1 MTLTHTE
8 TLSAVLDGEPVDVAL
23 LATALDD
30 PEGRAIL
37 VDFVRLREAARADG
51 EPLPDSLARVRQS
64 FFSRGLLRWTA
75 AAAVLLLM
83 FIAGLVTPLPGRRS
97 AANPDAPPT
106 PSRVE
111 TFQPGV
117 DWHSGD

>member
-1 MTLTHTE
+1 MTMTHTE

-23 LATALDD
+23 LAAALDH

-37 VDFVRLREAARADG
+37 VDFVRLREAARADR
-51 EPLPDSLARVRQS
+51 EPLPDSLARARS
-64 FFSRGLLRWTA
+64 AFFSRGLLRWTA

-83 FIAGLVTPLPGRRS
+83 FIAGLVTPLPGRTS
-97 AANPDAPPT
+97 AANPDAPPIPT
-106 PSRVE
+106 RIE